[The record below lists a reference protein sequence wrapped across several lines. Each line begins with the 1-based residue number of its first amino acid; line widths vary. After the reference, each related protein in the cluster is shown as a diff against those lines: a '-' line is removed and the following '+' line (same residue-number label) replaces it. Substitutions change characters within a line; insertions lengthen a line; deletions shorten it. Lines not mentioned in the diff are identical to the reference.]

1 MQPQT
6 VSDRFIRAVRRREPK
21 HVIDGADYV
30 AMLWRMI
37 RALELR
43 AIDDPELLPQAVALA
58 QRLDEVV
65 NVAIA
70 ANAERYAIDP
80 RLGASAAE
88 CGRILGASKQAASQ
102 RRSRGKAVMLARIAA
117 AGAVPLTPKGAPEFS
132 VEAKRER
139 AAIDAAAEHAV
150 TYLADFR
157 ARRAS

>member
-1 MQPQT
+1 MTLPEHPQT
-6 VSDRFIRAVRRREPK
+6 LSERFVLAVRRREPK
-21 HVIDGADYV
+21 HTIDGSEYV

-58 QRLDEVV
+58 QRLDELV
-65 NVAIA
+65 NVALA

-80 RLGASAAE
+80 RRGASAAE

-102 RRSRGKAVMLARIAA
+102 RRARGKAIMAARVAA
-117 AGAVPLTPKGAPEFS
+117 AGAIPFA
-132 VEAKRER
+132 EAKRER
-139 AAIDAAAEHAV
+139 AAIEAAAEHAV
-150 TYLADFR
+150 TNLADFR

>member
-1 MQPQT
+1 MTLPEQPQT
-6 VSDRFIRAVRRREPK
+6 LSDRFIYAVRRRQPK
-21 HVIDGADYV
+21 HTIDGTEYV

-58 QRLDEVV
+58 QRLDELV
-65 NVAIA
+65 NVALA
-70 ANAERYAIDP
+70 ANAERYAVDP

-102 RRSRGKAVMLARIAA
+102 RRARGKAIMAARVAA
-117 AGAVPLTPKGAPEFS
+117 AGAIPFA
-132 VEAKRER
+132 EAKRER

-150 TYLADFR
+150 TNLADFR

>member
-1 MQPQT
+1 MTLPEQPQT
-6 VSDRFIRAVRRREPK
+6 LSERFIHAVRRRQPK
-21 HVIDGADYV
+21 HTIDGTEYV

-58 QRLDEVV
+58 QRLDELV
-65 NVAIA
+65 NVALA
-70 ANAERYAIDP
+70 ANAERYAVDP

-102 RRSRGKAVMLARIAA
+102 RRARGKAIMAARIAA
-117 AGAVPLTPKGAPEFS
+117 AGAIPFA
-132 VEAKRER
+132 EAKRER

-150 TYLADFR
+150 VNLADFR
-157 ARRAS
+157 ARRAG

>member
-1 MQPQT
+1 MQPEPAQPL
-6 VSDRFIRAVRRREPK
+6 SDRFIHAVRRRQPK

-30 AMLWRMI
+30 AMLWRMV

-43 AIDDPELLPQAVALA
+43 AIEDPELLPQAVALA

-65 NVAIA
+65 NVALA

-102 RRSRGKAVMLARIAA
+102 RRARGKAIMAARIAA
-117 AGAVPLTPKGAPEFS
+117 AGAIPFA
-132 VEAKRER
+132 EAKRER
-139 AAIDAAAEHAV
+139 AAIAKAAEHAV
-150 TYLADFR
+150 TNLADFR